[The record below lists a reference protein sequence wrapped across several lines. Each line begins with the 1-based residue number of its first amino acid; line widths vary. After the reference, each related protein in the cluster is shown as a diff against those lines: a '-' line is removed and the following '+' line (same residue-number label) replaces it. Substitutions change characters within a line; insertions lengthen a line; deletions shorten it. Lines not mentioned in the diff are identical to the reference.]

1 MFNESNTVEAYLH
14 DLLSGLAKSPS
25 PQPFSQGE
33 RGFTGVQQPR
43 AHYSPLPPGERPGV
57 RGLGWHRVAGADIP
71 RQPQDAFVEPWVR
84 EALIRLNPEIA
95 ARPDLAD
102 EVLYRLR
109 AIVLSVRSDGLIR
122 ANEEM
127 TAWLRGER
135 SMPFGENNAH
145 VPVRLIDFDPSASSG
160 LDQNQYVVT
169 QQFTFRAGPPSP
181 PAPLPG
187 GEGSKYAERRADL
200 VLLVNGFPLVLI
212 EAKTPTRAAV
222 SWVDGALQVHDDYE
236 KSVPEL
242 FVCNVFSVATEGKE
256 YHYGSL
262 GLPVKDWGPWRPDS
276 PLPPGE
282 GLGVRERSPPGEGS
296 GVRERH
302 DPLPD
307 DLKAF
312 ARQLRQGQTDAEQL
326 IWRLLRDRRLRGMK
340 FRRQHP
346 VAPFV
351 LDFYCHEARLAVELD
366 GGQHVERTARDD
378 ERTAFLSRQ
387 GIRVLRFW
395 NNDVL
400 QNTEAVLEAVW
411 RALEKLPSSPALLPG
426 GEGRKA
432 LTPNPS
438 PGGLRSLTPN
448 PSPGGRGELSGL
460 QRAAESMLR
469 PHVVLDILASFTLFA
484 TDKKRRRIKIICR
497 YQQYEAANK
506 IVERVLAGAPRK
518 GLIWHFQGSGKS
530 LLMVFAA
537 QKLRLH
543 PRLKNPTVL
552 IVVDRID
559 LDTQITGT
567 FTGADI
573 PNLEKADSREKLRQ
587 LLAQDVRKIIITT
600 IFKFAD
606 VDTEADGVL
615 NPRGNIIA
623 LVDEAHRT
631 QEGDLGRKM
640 RDALPNAFLFGLTGT
655 PINRFDRNTFYAF
668 GADEDE
674 KGYLS
679 RYGFEESIRDG
690 ATLKLHFEPRLLELH
705 IDKAAIDAAFKEMT
719 GGLSDLDRDT
729 LGKTAARMSVLVKT
743 PERIRRV
750 CEDIVQHFRNK
761 VEPNGFKGQI
771 VTFDRESCLLYKAEL
786 DKLLPPE
793 ASAVVMT
800 VNSNELAYKPFARG
814 RDEEERLLDRFR
826 DPGDPLQLL
835 IVTAKLLTGFDAPI
849 LQAMYLDKPLRDH
862 TLLQA
867 ICRVNRTYSEQK
879 THGLIVDYLGIFDD
893 VARALEFDEKGI
905 TAVVSNIQELKDR
918 LPEAMQK
925 CLAFFAGVDRGVEG
939 YEGLIAAQQCLP
951 NNEVRD
957 HFAAAYS
964 LLGKLWEAISPDP
977 VLGQYERDYKWLS
990 QVYQSVRPSSGH
1002 GKLIW
1007 HALGAKTIELIHQ
1020 NVHVDAVRDDLDTL
1034 VLDADLL
1041 EAVLSNPNKTKEI
1054 EIKVARRL
1062 RRHLGNPKFKALSER
1077 LDALRDRFESGVLN
1091 SVEFL
1096 KALLQLAREV
1106 LQAEKETP
1114 PEEDEDRGK
1123 AALTD
1128 LFNEVKTAETPILVE
1143 RVVADIDEIVRQV
1156 RFDGWQATSAGER
1169 LVKQALRK
1177 TLFKYRLHADEELF
1191 EKAYSYIRQYY

>member
-1 MFNESNTVEAYLH
+1 MGTFNESNTVEAYLH
-14 DLLSGLAKSPS
+14 DLLSGQAKPV
-25 PQPFSQGE
+25 PAYVAQELQAPYG
-33 RGFTGVQQPR
+33 RVH
-43 AHYSPLPPGERPGV
+43 A
-57 RGLGWHRVAGADIP
+57 GLGWRRVASADIP
-71 RQPQDAFVEPWVR
+71 RQAQEVLVEKWVR

-109 AIVLSVRSDGLIR
+109 AIVLSVRCDGLIR

-145 VPVRLIDFDPSASSG
+145 VPVRLIDFDK

-169 QQFTFRAGPPSP
+169 QQFTFRAGNM
-181 PAPLPG
+181 
-187 GEGSKYAERRADL
+187 ERRADL
-200 VLLVNGFPLVLI
+200 MLLVNGLPLVLI

-236 KSVPEL
+236 KAVPEL

-256 YHYGSL
+256 YHFGSL
-262 GLPVKDWGPWRPDS
+262 GLPVKDWGPWN
-276 PLPPGE
+276 L
-282 GLGVRERSPPGEGS
+282 
-296 GVRERH
+296 
-302 DPLPD
+302 
-307 DLKAF
+307 
-312 ARQLRQGQTDAEQL
+312 DA
-326 IWRLLRDRRLRGMK
+326 
-340 FRRQHP
+340 
-346 VAPFV
+346 
-351 LDFYCHEARLAVELD
+351 D
-366 GGQHVERTARDD
+366 GGD
-378 ERTAFLSRQ
+378 EKRHPLH
-387 GIRVLRFW
+387 GL
-395 NNDVL
+395 
-400 QNTEAVLEAVW
+400 
-411 RALEKLPSSPALLPG
+411 KL
-426 GEGRKA
+426 
-432 LTPNPS
+432 
-438 PGGLRSLTPN
+438 
-448 PSPGGRGELSGL
+448 
-460 QRAAESMLR
+460 AAESMLR

-484 TDKKRRRIKIICR
+484 TDKKQRRIKIICR

-543 PRLKNPTVL
+543 PHLKNPTVL

-573 PNLEKADSREKLRQ
+573 PNLEKADTREKLQQ

-600 IFKFAD
+600 IFKFG
-606 VDTEADGVL
+606 EADGVL
-615 NPRGNIIA
+615 NPRSNIIA

-668 GADEDE
+668 GADEDAL
-674 KGYLS
+674 GYLS

-705 IDKAAIDAAFKEMT
+705 IDKAAIDAAFKDMT

-750 CEDIVQHFRNK
+750 CEDIVQHFQSK

-793 ASAVVMT
+793 ASDVVMT
-800 VNSNELAYKPFARG
+800 VNGNEPAYKPFARS

-826 DPGDPLQLL
+826 DPNDPLKLL

-893 VARALEFDEKGI
+893 VAKALEFDEKGI

-925 CLAFFAGVDRGVEG
+925 CLAFFAGVDRSVEG

-951 NNEVRD
+951 NNETRD
-957 HFAAAYS
+957 NFAAAYS

-977 VLGQYERDYKWLS
+977 ILGQYEKDYKWLS
-990 QVYQSVRPSSGH
+990 QVYQSVQPSSGH

-1041 EAVLSNPNKTKEI
+1041 EAVLSNPNKSKEI

-1106 LQAEKETP
+1106 LQAEKEVP

-1123 AALTD
+1123 AALTE
-1128 LFNEVKTAETPILVE
+1128 LFNEVKTAETPIMVE

-1177 TLFKYRLHADEELF
+1177 TLFRYRLHAEEELF
-1191 EKAYSYIRQYY
+1191 EKAYNYIRQYY

>member
-1 MFNESNTVEAYLH
+1 MAFNESNTVEAYLY
-14 DLLSGLAKSPS
+14 DLLAGPAKSVPANVVQE
-25 PQPFSQGE
+25 PQASYG
-33 RGFTGVQQPR
+33 RS
-43 AHYSPLPPGERPGV
+43 HK
-57 RGLGWHRVAGADIP
+57 GLGWRRVASADFP
-71 RQPQDAFVEPWVR
+71 RQPQEVLVESWVR
-84 EALIRLNPEIA
+84 EALIRLNSEIA
-95 ARPDLAD
+95 AQPDRAD
-102 EVLYRLR
+102 EVLYKLR

-127 TAWLRGER
+127 MAWIRGER
-135 SMPFGENNAH
+135 SMPFGQNNEH
-145 VPVRLIDFDPSASSG
+145 VPVRLIDFDN

-169 QQFTFRAGPPSP
+169 QQFTFRAGS
-181 PAPLPG
+181 
-187 GEGSKYAERRADL
+187 AERRADL
-200 VLLVNGFPLVLI
+200 MLVVNGLPLVLI

-236 KSVPEL
+236 KFVPEL

-262 GLPVKDWGPWRPDS
+262 GLPVKDWGPWNLEDDGDAQKH
-276 PLPPGE
+276 PLK
-282 GLGVRERSPPGEGS
+282 GL
-296 GVRERH
+296 
-302 DPLPD
+302 
-307 DLKAF
+307 
-312 ARQLRQGQTDAEQL
+312 
-326 IWRLLRDRRLRGMK
+326 
-340 FRRQHP
+340 
-346 VAPFV
+346 
-351 LDFYCHEARLAVELD
+351 
-366 GGQHVERTARDD
+366 
-378 ERTAFLSRQ
+378 
-387 GIRVLRFW
+387 
-395 NNDVL
+395 
-400 QNTEAVLEAVW
+400 
-411 RALEKLPSSPALLPG
+411 KL
-426 GEGRKA
+426 
-432 LTPNPS
+432 
-438 PGGLRSLTPN
+438 
-448 PSPGGRGELSGL
+448 
-460 QRAAESMLR
+460 AAESMLR
-469 PHVVLDILASFTLFA
+469 PHVVLDILSNFTLFA
-484 TDKKRRRIKIICR
+484 TDKKKRRIKIICR

-506 IVERVLAGAPRK
+506 IVERVLAGYPKK

-573 PNLEKADSREKLRQ
+573 PNLEKADTREKLQQ
-587 LLAQDVRKIIITT
+587 LLGQDVRKIIITT
-600 IFKFAD
+600 IFKFG
-606 VDTEADGVL
+606 EADGAL
-615 NPRGNIIA
+615 NERSNIIA

-655 PINRFDRNTFYAF
+655 PINRFDKNTFYAF
-668 GADEDE
+668 GADEDA
-674 KGYLS
+674 KGYMS

-719 GGLSDLDRDT
+719 GGLSDLDKDN
-729 LGKTAARMSVLVKT
+729 LGKTAAKMAVLVKT

-750 CEDIVQHFRNK
+750 CEDIVQHFQSK

-771 VTFDRESCLLYKAEL
+771 VTFDRESCLLYKTEL

-793 ASAVVMT
+793 ASEIVMT
-800 VNSNELAYKPFARG
+800 VNANEPQYKAFSRS

-826 DPGDPLQLL
+826 DANDPLKLI
-835 IVTAKLLTGFDAPI
+835 IVTSKLLTGFDAPI

-893 VARALEFDEKGI
+893 VAKALEFDDKSV
-905 TAVVSNIQELKDR
+905 TAVVSNIQELKDA

-925 CLAFFAGVDRGVEG
+925 CLAFYAGVDRTVEG

-957 HFAAAYS
+957 NFAGAFS
-964 LLGKLWEAISPDP
+964 LLNKLWEAISPDTI
-977 VLGQYERDYKWLS
+977 LGQYEKDYKWLS
-990 QVYQSVRPSSGH
+990 QVYQSVQPSSGH

-1007 HALGAKTIELIHQ
+1007 HSLGAKTIELIHQ

-1041 EAVLSNPNKTKEI
+1041 EAVLSNPDPKKAKEI

-1062 RRHLGNPKFKALSER
+1062 RKHLGNPKFKALSER

-1096 KALLQLAREV
+1096 KQLLQLAKEV
-1106 LQAEKETP
+1106 LQAEKEVP

-1123 AALTD
+1123 AALTE
-1128 LFNEVKTAETPILVE
+1128 LFNEVKTAETPIMVE
-1143 RVVADIDEIVRQV
+1143 RVVADIDEIVRLV
-1156 RFDGWQATSAGER
+1156 RFPGWQDTLAGER
-1169 LVKQALRK
+1169 EIKKALRK
-1177 TLFKYRLHADEELF
+1177 SLFKYKLHADEELF